1 VTDTKS
7 SRTWLKEKKNQ
18 VADLNRWVL
27 GLSTLSA
34 WLLISQSFLLAWI
47 VTEVVFAQSVLADLQ
62 VWLTLF
68 IIHVVLRAILNRNAE
83 RFAYKSGARIRT
95 ELRHEVYDRLQQTGP
110 MHTGRMQ
117 SAESATAAL
126 ENIEALQDYYAR
138 FLPHVSLMLIIPISI
153 LVIVSPLDWV
163 SALVFLVTAPLI
175 PLFMILV
182 GQGAERASHKQWR
195 KLARLSNYFLDVLRG
210 LPTLKIFN
218 QSKAEAK
225 IVASL
230 SDDYRRSTLSVLK
243 LAFLSSLLLEFFSTI
258 SIAMIAVFIGFRLLW
273 GEMDF
278 LIGFFILLLAPEFY
292 LPLRTMGT
300 HYHSRQQAVASAEQ
314 LQKVLRLEPLRK
326 QHEAIEVIPYSQSL
340 FIEVDQLGYRYGDEQ
355 SLVLENI
362 SLTLRTGESIALV
375 GPSGSGKTTLVNLLL
390 GFDVPDSG
398 EIFVNHINLST
409 VSQDNWLQHV
419 AYMPQN
425 PTLFPG
431 TIAMNIALGD
441 ENPDRERLQQAAG
454 DAQIS
459 QLIESL
465 PAGFETI
472 VGEGGRTLSGGEVQR
487 IALARVFYKEAG
499 LVVLDEPT
507 ASLDAKSERIIS
519 DAIEKLSRTRAVI
532 VVAHR
537 LHTVKG
543 MDRILVLKQGRLL
556 EQGSH
561 ESLLSDGGYYCHLA
575 GQTTDA

>member
-1 VTDTKS
+1 VSDTKS
-7 SRTWLKEKKNQ
+7 AITWLKEKRSQ
-18 VADLNRWVL
+18 VVDLNRWVL
-27 GLSTLSA
+27 GISTLSA

-47 VTEVVFAQSVLADLQ
+47 VTEVVFAQSLLADLQ

-68 IIHVVLRAILNRNAE
+68 VIHVVLRAVLNRNAE
-83 RFAYKSGARIRT
+83 RYAFKSGARIRT
-95 ELRHEVYDRLQQTGP
+95 DLRHEVYERLMETGP
-110 MHTGRMQ
+110 MHPGRMQ
-117 SAESATAAL
+117 SAESATAVL

-138 FLPHVSLMLIIPISI
+138 FLPHVSMMVIIPVSI
-153 LVIVSPLDWV
+153 LVVVSPLDWI
-163 SALVFLVTAPLI
+163 STLVFLVTAPLI

-182 GQGAERASHKQWR
+182 GKGAERASHKQWR

-218 QSKAEAK
+218 QSRAEAQ

-258 SIAMIAVFIGFRLLW
+258 SIALIAVFIGFRLLW

-278 LIGFFILLLAPEFY
+278 LTGFFILLLAPEFY

-300 HYHSRQQAVASAEQ
+300 HYHSRQQAIAAAEQ
-314 LQKVLRLEPLRK
+314 LQRVLRLEPLRRPL
-326 QHEAIEVIPYSQSL
+326 ESADVIPYSQSL
-340 FIEVDQLGYRYGDEQ
+340 IIEVDQLNYRYAEEGAP
-355 SLVLENI
+355 VLDNI
-362 SLTLRTGESIALV
+362 SLSLRTGERIALV

-390 GFDVPDSG
+390 GFDEPDSG

-409 VSQDNWLQHV
+409 VPQDNWLQHV

-425 PTLFPG
+425 PSLFPG
-431 TIAMNIALGD
+431 SIAMNIALGD
-441 ENPDRERLQQAAG
+441 EHLDPQRLQQAAE
-454 DAQIS
+454 DAHILP
-459 QLIESL
+459 LIESM
-465 PAGFETI
+465 PEGFETR

-499 LVVLDEPT
+499 LVILDEPT
-507 ASLDAKSERIIS
+507 ASLDAESERIIS
-519 DAIEKLSRTRAVI
+519 DAIGKLSQTRAVI

-537 LHTVKG
+537 LHTVRDV
-543 MDRILVLKQGRLL
+543 DRILVLRQGELV

-561 ESLLSDGGYYCHLA
+561 VSLLREGSYYPHLV
-575 GQTTDA
+575 GQAADA